1 MGNTQRV
8 SRSGV
13 PLPSPGLFRFMLAV
27 GATVVGLLLTGLL
40 VPFLGGTYFLLALAV
55 VALCSLYGGLGL
67 GLMVTVLSGLGFWFF
82 FFPPVRSFRVSEGHD
97 VLRLVVFW
105 SVASV
110 LCWVAA
116 SLRQKLEQTSARLAE
131 WDRADRELRDA
142 NAWAVEIL
150 ESISDAFF
158 SLDRRY
164 RFTALNGE
172 AERLLGRTRQELVG
186 RCVWTEFPEAIGSTF
201 QREYQRALDTG
212 RPVQFVEFYPPL
224 HVWLDVRAFPSRGG
238 LSVFFRD
245 VSERR
250 DAEERLRQSEE
261 RFRSLV
267 LATSQVVWT
276 ANAEGL
282 PVEDS
287 PTWCAF
293 TGQTSEELKRGRW
306 LDVVHPEDRERV
318 ARVWRDSL
326 SNHAVFEVQYRLR
339 RPDGSYTPTLAR
351 GTPVLNSDGSLR
363 EWVGTNTD
371 ISRSVL
377 AEQALRESERRYH
390 LLASNFP
397 DGLVALYDHELRYIV
412 VEGTDLQGLG
422 LSRTRMQG
430 HTIWE
435 ALAPETCTVIEGPM
449 RAAFT
454 GRSQVLELPFAGRTY
469 RVHYLPVR
477 NEAGEVVAGMLMSQ
491 NISELKALQEQ
502 LEQRVRERTRQLDE
516 ANQELEAF
524 AYSVSHDLRTPLRGI
539 DGFAH
544 AVEEDAESVLSPAA
558 RGYLR
563 RVRRAS
569 ERMAQLIDDL
579 LKLSRLSRA
588 EMRRAPVDITALA
601 HEVVAELAAREP
613 QRSVEVR
620 IQPGLRDDA
629 DPRLVRILLEN
640 LLGNAWKFT
649 GRVARPWIELSA
661 TGQEGPPIYC
671 VRDNGAGFDMA
682 YADKLFAPF
691 QRLHSESE
699 FPGTGIGLATVL
711 RVVRRHGGHIRAES
725 APGQGTSFF
734 FTLRG

>member
-13 PLPSPGLFRFMLAV
+13 PRPSPGLFRFTLAV

-55 VALCSLYGGLGL
+55 VALCSLYGGLASGL
-67 GLMVTVLSGLGFWFF
+67 LVTLLSGLGFCYF
-82 FFPPVRSFRVSEGHD
+82 FFPPVRSFRVSD
-97 VLRLVVFW
+97 SRDLLRLAVFW
-105 SVASV
+105 GVASV
-110 LCWVAA
+110 LCWVGA
-116 SLRQKLEQTSARLAE
+116 SLRRTLEQTRARLAE
-131 WDRADRELRDA
+131 RERADRELRDA
-142 NAWAVEIL
+142 NAWAVAIL

-164 RFTALNGE
+164 HFTVLNGE
-172 AERLLGRTRQELVG
+172 AERLLGRKRQELVG
-186 RCVWTEFPEAIGSTF
+186 KCIWVEFAEAIGSTF
-201 QREYQRALDTG
+201 QREYQRVLDTG

-224 HVWLDVRAFPSRGG
+224 HAWFEVRAFPSRDG

-245 VSERR
+245 ISERR
-250 DAEERLRQSEE
+250 GAEERLRQSEE

-276 ANAEGL
+276 TNAEGR

-293 TGQTSEELKRGRW
+293 TGQPREEFLGGRW
-306 LDVVHPEDRERV
+306 LDAVHPEDRERAV
-318 ARVWRDSL
+318 RAWRDSL
-326 SNHAVFEVQYRLR
+326 AYHTVFEVQYRLR

-351 GTPVLNSDGSLR
+351 GAPVLNPDGSLR
-363 EWVGTNTD
+363 EWVGANTD
-371 ISRSVL
+371 ISRSVS

-390 LLASNFP
+390 LLASNCP
-397 DGLVALYDHELRYIV
+397 DGLVALYDHDLRYIV
-412 VEGTDLQGLG
+412 VEGTDLQGMG
-422 LSRTRMQG
+422 LSRTKMEG

-435 ALAPETCTVIEGPM
+435 VLEPETCAAIEGPM

-454 GRSQVLELPFAGRTY
+454 GHSQVIELPFAGRTY
-469 RVHYLPVR
+469 RAHYLPVR
-477 NEAGEVVAGMLMSQ
+477 NEAGEVMAGMLMSQ
-491 NISELKALQEQ
+491 NITELKALQEQ

-539 DGFAH
+539 DGFTQ
-544 AVEEDAESVLSPAA
+544 AVEDDDESTLSPAA
-558 RGYLR
+558 RNYLR

-588 EMRRAPVDITALA
+588 ELRRAPVDITALA

-620 IQPGLRDDA
+620 IQPSLRDDA

-649 GRVARPWIELSA
+649 GRVERPWIELSA
-661 TGQEGPPIYC
+661 TRQEDPPIYC

-682 YADKLFAPF
+682 YAGKLFAPF
-691 QRLHSESE
+691 QRLHSEAE

-725 APGQGTSFF
+725 APGQGASFF